1 MPDPRLPLRPVPAPS
16 VRPWAGTRLGSADE
30 HIGELWLCGPD
41 SVVTAPDGDRTL
53 DDLAAELGEALVG
66 RRGMA
71 LLGAR
76 FPLLTKL
83 IDAADW
89 LSLQVH
95 PDDALARELYGE
107 DAVGKAEAWLVLDAD
122 PGAELVT
129 GPADGL
135 ADGALLAS
143 IEAGTTSHEH
153 CHRSPAVVGETLML
167 HTGTLHAIGAGTF
180 VFEIEQPSDITFR
193 ISDWGRPTGRQL
205 HRAEAVRT
213 VDAARHAVPAGSAFR
228 LDGGAL
234 EVPQFRLELPDV
246 TAGAVRR
253 EPGGESLEV
262 VTALRGTLRLAG
274 DGWSETLA
282 TYETLVV
289 PAAAAA
295 YTIEGGPDAI
305 AAVGLLP

>member
-1 MPDPRLPLRPVPAPS
+1 MPDPRLPLRPVPVPS
-16 VRPWAGTRLGSADE
+16 VRPWAGSRLAPAVE
-30 HIGELWLCGPD
+30 HVGEVWLCGPD
-41 SVVTAPDGDRTL
+41 SPVAAADGDRTL
-53 DDLAAELGEALVG
+53 DALAADHGEALVG
-66 RRGMA
+66 SRGMA

-107 DAVGKAEAWLVLDAD
+107 DAVGKAEAWLVLEAE

-135 ADGALLAS
+135 AEGALLAS

-153 CHRSPAVVGETLML
+153 CHRSPAVAGQTLML

-180 VFEIEQPSDITFR
+180 VFEIEQPSDLTFR
-193 ISDWGRPTGRQL
+193 ISDWGRPAGRQL
-205 HRAEAVRT
+205 HRVEALRA
-213 VDAARHAVPAGSAFR
+213 VDPARHAVPAGHGFR
-228 LDGGAL
+228 LEGGAL
-234 EVPQFRLELPDV
+234 EVPEFRLELPDV

-253 EPGGESLEV
+253 DPGGRSLEI
-262 VTALRGTLRLAG
+262 VTTLRGELRLAG
-274 DGWSETLA
+274 DGWSEILA
-282 TYETLVV
+282 PYETLVV
-289 PAAAAA
+289 PASAAA
-295 YTIEGGPDAI
+295 YTIAGGAGAI
-305 AAVGLLP
+305 VAVGLVP